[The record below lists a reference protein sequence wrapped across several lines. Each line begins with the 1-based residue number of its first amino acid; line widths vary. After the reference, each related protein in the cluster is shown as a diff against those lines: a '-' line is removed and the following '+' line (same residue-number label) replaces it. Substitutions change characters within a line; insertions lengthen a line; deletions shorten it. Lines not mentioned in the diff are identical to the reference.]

1 MQKNQNIKSKKKVF
15 LIDID
20 NTICKTFGSNYSKS
34 VPKKNVIKL
43 INMLKKRGHYIKI
56 YTARYMNR
64 HNQNS
69 NIVKKKYYKRTLKQL
84 ILWNVKFD
92 ELILG
97 KPSCDIMIDDKS
109 LNPLQSN
116 FEKKLNQI
124 IKKI

>member
-1 MQKNQNIKSKKKVF
+1 MKKKIF

-20 NTICKTFGSNYSKS
+20 NTICKTKNSNYSKS
-34 VPKKNVIKL
+34 IPKKNIIKL
-43 INMLKKRGHYIKI
+43 INKLKKNGHYIKI
-56 YTARYMNR
+56 YTARYMGR
-64 HNQNS
+64 YNQNI
-69 NIVKKKYYKRTLKQL
+69 NKVKSLYYKKTYNQL
-84 ILWNVKFD
+84 ISWNIKFD

-116 FEKKLNQI
+116 FEKKLNHI